1 MGLCNILV
9 FRIIPIMLKP
19 IMLKLIMLNET
30 YYVEIPIMLKPI
42 MFNELHKLLC
52 LHWLKSIECN
62 NEVNQYGGH
71 TLQ

>member
-19 IMLKLIMLNET
+19 IMLNET
-30 YYVEIPIMLKPI
+30 YYVEIPI

-71 TLQ
+71 TSQ